1 MFDHDKEVSVKGIV
15 KEFAFVNPHVSILIL
30 VTDAKGV
37 ATYWSF
43 AAFVQVSVVSGW
55 RKSSLHPGD
64 VVTLVGHPLR
74 DGRRVA
80 QLVRAIFS
88 DGSVLSAATGGN
100 F

>member
-1 MFDHDKEVSVKGIV
+1 MFDHDKEVRVKGTV

-43 AAFVQVSVVSGW
+43 AASVQGLVSGW